1 MNGELLSVLERDATE
16 YNRSAIMN
24 GELLSVLEHIEREKG
39 ISKEILIEAV
49 ESALVSA
56 ARKVIGQDAEEDI
69 SVKMDTETGSI
80 KVFAGKEE
88 INSAEFG
95 RIAAQT
101 AKQVIIQ
108 KIREAERDV
117 IFAEFHT
124 RKGTIVTGGV
134 HRFDKGNIIVDLG
147 KVEALLPRSELLP
160 RERYKQGERVKAF
173 VVDVERTPKGSHIL
187 LSRKDVGMIK
197 KLFELEI
204 PEIGDGIVEIKSIAR
219 EPGDRT
225 KIAVLSKDGKVD
237 SVGACVGMRG
247 QRVKNIVSELQGEKI
262 DIVRY
267 SDDIQEYIKGA
278 LSPAEVSQIKIDTE
292 QKRAEV
298 IVEDDQLSLAIGRH
312 GQNVK
317 LASRLVGFEINVR
330 SHSDAN
336 DKKKAKEESCLS
348 ISDLPG
354 VGAKVEG
361 ILDKAGFKE
370 IEDIANAKL
379 EDLTEIKGVGK
390 KTAEKILESAKE
402 LME

>member
-1 MNGELLSVLERDATE
+1 
-16 YNRSAIMN
+16 MN

-39 ISKEILIEAV
+39 ISRSILIDAV

-56 ARKVIGQDAEEDI
+56 ARKVIGRKDKDEEDI
-69 SVKMDTETGSI
+69 NVKMDPETGSI
-80 KVFAGKEE
+80 KVFAAGKE
-88 INSAEFG
+88 IRSAEFG

-117 IFAEFHT
+117 IFEEFHT

-134 HRFDKGNIIVDLG
+134 HRFEKGNVIVDLG
-147 KVEALLPRSELLP
+147 RVEAILPRTELLP
-160 RERYKQGERVKAF
+160 GERYKQGERIKAY
-173 VVDVERTPKGSHIL
+173 VMNVERTPRGSTVM
-187 LSRKDVGMIK
+187 LSRKDEGMVK

-204 PEIGDGIVEIKSIAR
+204 PEIIDGIVEIKSIAR

-225 KIAVLSKDGKVD
+225 KIAVTSKDD
-237 SVGACVGMRG
+237 RIDCVGACVGMRG

-267 SDDIQEYIKGA
+267 NDDIREYIKGA
-278 LSPAEVSQIKIDTE
+278 LLPAVIAQIKVDTE
-292 QKRAEV
+292 LKKAEI

-317 LASRLVGFEINVR
+317 LASKLVGYSIDVKGR
-330 SHSDAN
+330 SNTQDVQR
-336 DKKKAKEESCLS
+336 AKQESGLS

-354 VGAKVEG
+354 VGE
-361 ILDKAGFKE
+361 KAEEALISAGYKT
-370 IEDIANAKL
+370 IDDIARSTVEA
-379 EDLTEIKGVGK
+379 LTEVKGIGK
-390 KTAEKILESAKE
+390 KTAEKILISAKE
-402 LME
+402 LI

>member
-1 MNGELLSVLERDATE
+1 
-16 YNRSAIMN
+16 MN

-39 ISKEILIEAV
+39 ISKEILIDAV

-56 ARKVIGQDAEEDI
+56 ARKVINQDTEDDI
-69 SVKMDTETGSI
+69 NVKMDTETGAI
-80 KVFAGKEE
+80 KVFVGEKE
-88 INSAEFG
+88 IKSAEFG

-117 IFAEFHT
+117 IFTEFHA

-147 KVEALLPRSELLP
+147 KAEALLPRSELLP
-160 RERYKQGERVKAF
+160 RERYKQGERIKAF
-173 VVDVERTPKGSHIL
+173 LVDVERTPKGSCIL
-187 LSRKDVGMIK
+187 LSRKDIGMIK

-247 QRVKNIVSELQGEKI
+247 QRVKNIVGELQGEKI

-267 SDDIQEYIKGA
+267 SDDTQEYIKGA
-278 LSPAEVSQIKIDTE
+278 LSPAEISYIKIDTE
-292 QKRAEV
+292 HKRAEV

-317 LASRLVGFEINVR
+317 LASKLVGFEIDIK
-330 SHSDAN
+330 SHSDA
-336 DKKKAKEESCLS
+336 DGKKKAKEESCLS

-354 VGAKVEG
+354 VGPKVEG
-361 ILDKAGFKE
+361 ILDEAGFKTIEE
-370 IEDIANAKL
+370 IAKAKL
-379 EDLTEIKGVGK
+379 EDLTGIKGVGK
-390 KTAEKILESAKE
+390 KTAEKILESAKD

>member
-1 MNGELLSVLERDATE
+1 
-16 YNRSAIMN
+16 MN

-39 ISKEILIEAV
+39 ISKEILIDAV

-56 ARKVIGQDAEEDI
+56 ARKVIGQGDEDEI
-69 SVKMDTETGSI
+69 NVKMDTETGAI
-80 KVFAGKEE
+80 KVFAGEKE
-88 INSAEFG
+88 IKSAEFG

-147 KVEALLPRSELLP
+147 KAEALLPRSELLP
-160 RERYKQGERVKAF
+160 RERYKQGERIKAF
-173 VVDVERTPKGSHIL
+173 VVDVERTPKGSCIL
-187 LSRKDVGMIK
+187 LSRKDVGMVK

-204 PEIGDGIVEIKSIAR
+204 PEIGDGIVEIKAIAR

-247 QRVKNIVSELQGEKI
+247 QRVKNIVGELQGEKI

-267 SDDIQEYIKGA
+267 SDDILEYIKGA
-278 LSPAEVSQIKIDTE
+278 LSPAEIAHIKIDSD
-292 QKRAEV
+292 QKKAEV

-317 LASRLVGFEINVR
+317 LASKLVGFEIDIR
-330 SHSDAN
+330 SNSDAD
-336 DKKKAKEESCLS
+336 DKKKAKEESELS

-354 VGAKVEG
+354 VGAKAEG
-361 ILDKAGFKE
+361 LLNKAGFKE

-379 EDLTEIKGVGK
+379 EDLIDIKGIGK
-390 KTAEKILESAKE
+390 KTAEKILESAKDF
-402 LME
+402 ME

>member
-1 MNGELLSVLERDATE
+1 
-16 YNRSAIMN
+16 MN

-56 ARKVIGQDAEEDI
+56 ARKVIGQGDEDEI
-69 SVKMDTETGSI
+69 NVKMNTETGAI
-80 KVFAGKEE
+80 KVFAGEKE
-88 INSAEFG
+88 IKSAEFG

-147 KVEALLPRSELLP
+147 KAEALLPRSELLP
-160 RERYKQGERVKAF
+160 RERYKQGERIKAF
-173 VVDVERTPKGSHIL
+173 VVDVERTPKGSCIL
-187 LSRKDVGMIK
+187 LSRKDVGMVK

-204 PEIGDGIVEIKSIAR
+204 PEIGDGIVEIKAIAR

-247 QRVKNIVSELQGEKI
+247 QRVKNIVGELQGEKI

-278 LSPAEVSQIKIDTE
+278 LSPAEIAHIKIDSD
-292 QKRAEV
+292 QKKAEV

-317 LASRLVGFEINVR
+317 LASKLVGFEIDIR
-330 SHSDAN
+330 SNSDAD
-336 DKKKAKEESCLS
+336 DKKKAKEESELS

-361 ILDKAGFKE
+361 LLNEAGFKE
-370 IEDIANAKL
+370 IADIANAKL
-379 EDLTEIKGVGK
+379 EDLIDIKGIGK
-390 KTAEKILESAKE
+390 KTAEKILESAKDF
-402 LME
+402 ME

>member
-1 MNGELLSVLERDATE
+1 
-16 YNRSAIMN
+16 
-24 GELLSVLEHIEREKG
+24 
-39 ISKEILIEAV
+39 
-49 ESALVSA
+49 
-56 ARKVIGQDAEEDI
+56 
-69 SVKMDTETGSI
+69 MDTETGII
-80 KVFAGKEE
+80 KVFVGKKE
-88 INSAEFG
+88 IKSAEFG

-117 IFAEFHT
+117 IFTEFHA

-147 KVEALLPRSELLP
+147 KAEALLPRSELLP

-173 VVDVERTPKGSHIL
+173 VVDVERTPRGSHIL

-278 LSPAEVSQIKIDTE
+278 LSPAEVSQIKIDIE
-292 QKRAEV
+292 QKKAEV
-298 IVEDDQLSLAIGRH
+298 IVADDQLSLAIGRH

-317 LASRLVGFEINVR
+317 LASKLVGLEIDVK
-330 SHSDAN
+330 SHSDAD
-336 DKKKAKEESCLS
+336 DKKKAKEESGLS

-354 VGAKVEG
+354 VGAKVEVV
-361 ILDKAGFKE
+361 LNKAGFKE
-370 IEDIANAKL
+370 IEDIAKAKL
-379 EDLTEIKGVGK
+379 EDLIDIKGVGK

>member
-1 MNGELLSVLERDATE
+1 
-16 YNRSAIMN
+16 MN

-39 ISKEILIEAV
+39 ISKEILIDAV

-56 ARKVIGQDAEEDI
+56 ARKVIGQDDEDDI
-69 SVKMDTETGSI
+69 NVKMDTETGAI
-80 KVFAGKEE
+80 KVFAGEKE
-88 INSAEFG
+88 IKSAEFG

-147 KVEALLPRSELLP
+147 KAEALLPRSELLP
-160 RERYKQGERVKAF
+160 RERYKQGERIKAF
-173 VVDVERTPKGSHIL
+173 VVDVERTPKGSCIL
-187 LSRKDVGMIK
+187 LSRKDVGMVK

-204 PEIGDGIVEIKSIAR
+204 PEIGDGIVEIKAIAR

-247 QRVKNIVSELQGEKI
+247 QRVKNIVGELQGEKI

-278 LSPAEVSQIKIDTE
+278 LSPAEIAHIKIDSD
-292 QKRAEV
+292 QKKAEV

-317 LASRLVGFEINVR
+317 LASKLVGFEIDIR
-330 SHSDAN
+330 SNSDAD
-336 DKKKAKEESCLS
+336 DKKKAKEESELS

-354 VGAKVEG
+354 VGAKAEG
-361 ILDKAGFKE
+361 LLNKAGFKE

-379 EDLTEIKGVGK
+379 EDLIDIKGIGK
-390 KTAEKILESAKE
+390 KTAEKILESAKDF
-402 LME
+402 ME